1 MKYILLAFAMLTGI
15 SVFSQER
22 YNLFLIGDRSFT
34 GFTGDNSLNIV
45 DQIYYLEEDSNNLCF
60 YNHYLKFEFRN
71 NSLNAKWFDEDE
83 GTYKCEVVSKVRGQ
97 FYIIRFIVN
106 EEPVY
111 YYLYRRYDFLD
122 KIWN

>member
-34 GFTGDNSLNIV
+34 GFTGDNSLNRV
-45 DQIYYLEEDSNNLCF
+45 DQIYYLEEDSNDICF
-60 YNHYLKFEFRN
+60 YNHYLKFEVRN

-83 GTYKCEVVSKVRGQ
+83 GTYKCEVTKVSGQ
-97 FYIIRFIVN
+97 FFIIRFIVN
-106 EEPVY
+106 DRPIY

-122 KIWN
+122 KVWN

>member
-22 YNLFLIGDRSFT
+22 YNLFLIGNRSFT

-45 DQIYYLEEDSNNLCF
+45 DQVYYLDSDSSELCF
-60 YNHYLKFEFRN
+60 YNHYLKFQIRN
-71 NSLNAKWFDEDE
+71 NLLNVKWLDEDE
-83 GTYKCEVVSKVRGQ
+83 GTYECNVDSKVDGQ

-106 EEPVY
+106 EQPVY

-122 KIWN
+122 KVWN

>member
-1 MKYILLAFAMLTGI
+1 MLTGI

-22 YNLFLIGDRSFT
+22 YNLFLIGNRSFT

-45 DQIYYLEEDSNNLCF
+45 DQVYYLDADSSELCF
-60 YNHYLKFEFRN
+60 YNHYLKFEVRN
-71 NSLNAKWFDEDE
+71 NLLNVKWLDEDE
-83 GTYKCEVVSKVRGQ
+83 GTYECNVDSKVDGQ

-106 EEPVY
+106 EQPVY

-122 KIWN
+122 KVWN

>member
-22 YNLFLIGDRSFT
+22 YNLFLIGNRSFT

-45 DQIYYLEEDSNNLCF
+45 DQVYYLDVDSSELCF
-60 YNHYLKFEFRN
+60 YNHYLKFEVRN
-71 NSLNAKWFDEDE
+71 NLLNVKWFDEDE
-83 GTYKCEVVSKVRGQ
+83 GTYECNVDSKVDGQ

-106 EEPVY
+106 EQPVY

-122 KIWN
+122 KVWN